1 MTPQA
6 KPVTVSVRRIYGL
19 PVIYPACEASRLF
32 ADIAGTKTLTRAAV
46 AKIKDLGYA
55 VTVKQDEPQTI

>member
-1 MTPQA
+1 MTTQA
-6 KPVTVSVRRIYGL
+6 KTVTVSVRRVYGM
-19 PVIYPACEASRLF
+19 PVIYPADANARLF